1 MSNVSNVSTDQNP
14 GVLDNLTGI
23 IGKIAFFPI
32 EVVKFGAGLALNL
45 IAFVGTTSINLA
57 DNVLKGVS
65 SVLEGVQTVITPR
78 K

>member
-1 MSNVSNVSTDQNP
+1 MSNVSIQENQ
-14 GVLDNLTGI
+14 GVIGTLTEV
-23 IGKIAFFPI
+23 IGKVAFFPI

>member
-1 MSNVSNVSTDQNP
+1 MSNVSIQENQ
-14 GVLDNLTGI
+14 GVIGTLTEV
-23 IGKIAFFPI
+23 IGKVAFFPI

-65 SVLEGVQTVITPR
+65 SVLEGVQTVITP
-78 K
+78 KK

>member
-1 MSNVSNVSTDQNP
+1 MSNVSIQENQ
-14 GVLDNLTGI
+14 GVIGTLTGV
-23 IGKIAFFPI
+23 IGKVAFFPI